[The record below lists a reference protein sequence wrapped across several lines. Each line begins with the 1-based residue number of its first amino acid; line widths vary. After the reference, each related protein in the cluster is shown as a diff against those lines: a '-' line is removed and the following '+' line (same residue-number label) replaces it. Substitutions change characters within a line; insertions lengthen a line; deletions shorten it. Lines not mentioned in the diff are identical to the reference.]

1 MERSNKLP
9 TFLIIGVQK
18 AGTTSIY
25 HYLKQHPQIYMGP
38 KETNFLFQDWEKYP
52 PQKKQTKPVRT
63 FERYCELFEN
73 VGDELAIGDV
83 SPNCLF
89 NYQRS
94 TEAILRYVPN
104 AQIIVILRN
113 PAERAYSEYLM
124 HVRDGD
130 LLKSKS
136 RNLSEQIKYRANQ
149 SHTLL
154 KGLYYLPLQYLLEK
168 FNREQIQIYLYED
181 LRRDSVKFMQDM
193 YEFIG
198 VDSRFIPNVANKYQV
213 AAVPK
218 VEKINRILQKRNP
231 LRTFFASSL
240 RLVLPLEKR
249 QAIRSYL
256 IKSNYKQKEKSPSLS
271 PELRQELIDYYRED
285 ILKLQDLLQKDL
297 SSWLTV

>member
-38 KETNFLFQDWEKYP
+38 KETNFLFQDWENYP
-52 PQKKQTKPVRT
+52 PENQQTKQVRT

-73 VGDELAIGDV
+73 AGDEIAIGDV

-113 PAERAYSEYLM
+113 PAERAYSDYLM
-124 HVRDGD
+124 HIREA
-130 LLKSKS
+130 LKSKTMD
-136 RNLSEQIKYRANQ
+136 LSEQIKYKPKQ
-149 SHTLL
+149 SHTLR
-154 KGLYYLPLQYLLEK
+154 KGLYYLPVQYLFER
-168 FNREQIQIYLYED
+168 FSREQIKIYLYED

-193 YEFIG
+193 YQFIG
-198 VDSRFIPNVANKYQV
+198 VDPTFIPNVNNKYQV

-218 VEKINRILQKRNP
+218 VETINRILQKKNP
-231 LRTFFASSL
+231 IRTFVASTL
-240 RLVLPLEKR
+240 RLLLPLEKR

-271 PELRQELIDYYRED
+271 SELRQELIDYYRED

-297 SSWLTV
+297 SSWLNV

>member
-38 KETNFLFQDWEKYP
+38 KETNFLFQDWQKYP
-52 PQKKQTKPVRT
+52 PKNQQTKQVCT

-73 VGDELAIGDV
+73 AGDELAIGDV

-94 TEAILRYVPN
+94 TEAIERYVPN
-104 AQIIVILRN
+104 AQIIAILRN
-113 PAERAYSEYLM
+113 PAERAYSDYLM
-124 HVRDGD
+124 HVREA
-130 LLKSKS
+130 LKSKTMD
-136 RNLSEQIKYRANQ
+136 LSEQIKYKPKQ
-149 SHTLL
+149 SHTLR
-154 KGLYYLPLQYLLEK
+154 KGLYYLPVQYLFDRFNKEK
-168 FNREQIQIYLYED
+168 INIYLYED
-181 LRRDSVKFMQDM
+181 LRRDSVEFMQDM
-193 YEFIG
+193 YRFIG
-198 VDSRFIPNVANKYQV
+198 VDSTFIPNVNNKYQV

-218 VEKINRILQKRNP
+218 VETINRILQKKNP

-256 IKSNYKQKEKSPSLS
+256 IKSNYKKKEKSPSLS
-271 PELRQELIDYYRED
+271 PELRQELIEYYRED